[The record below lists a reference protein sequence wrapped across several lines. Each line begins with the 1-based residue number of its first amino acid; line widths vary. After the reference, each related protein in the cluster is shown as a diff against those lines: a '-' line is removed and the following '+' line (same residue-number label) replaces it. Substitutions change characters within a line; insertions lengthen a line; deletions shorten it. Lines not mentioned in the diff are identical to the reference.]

1 MSEHSRHDDLAG
13 YLIGALE
20 PDERV
25 AFEAHLGS
33 CARCRDEARELGDT
47 TLALAQLAPP
57 FELPAG
63 LAAGVLAAVAAADQP
78 SGSDAGAL
86 EARPESTAEGSAPRR
101 RRLAWPRL
109 AGLGLAGAAA
119 LAAAVVIGI
128 QLGDQDDLARSEAP
142 PVELAGTL
150 TAPDGAGGGE
160 LVVSLLASGRR
171 VSFESETLPILP
183 KGEFY
188 EVWFVGPGD
197 APGRPNR
204 ISAGTFHPDEQGLT
218 DVTLHAAV
226 DPALFPRVEITAE
239 PGDGNPAVDGELVL
253 VLEATDVA
261 DGP

>member
-20 PDERV
+20 PDEHV

-33 CARCRDEARELGDT
+33 CARCRDEARELDGT
-47 TLALAQLAPP
+47 TRVLAQLAPP
-57 FELPAG
+57 FEVPAG

-78 SGSDAGAL
+78 SGSDPGAL
-86 EARPESTAEGSAPRR
+86 EARPEPTAEGGAPRR

-119 LAAAVVIGI
+119 LAAAVVIGL
-128 QLGDQDDLARSEAP
+128 QLGDQDPTRSEAP
-142 PVELAGTL
+142 PIELAGTL
-150 TAPDGAGGGE
+150 TTPDGAGGGE

-197 APGRPNR
+197 APARPNR

-239 PGDGNPAVDGELVL
+239 PGDGSPAVDGELVL

-261 DGP
+261 GGP